1 MKLLRGILVGVVA
14 GGLHVSVALASG
26 VAPTPTAL
34 DGTTILPD
42 PSLAKDHIVP
52 ASAVTAGTAVVS
64 AASDGPLHNC
74 SRKNP
79 CALATPARDSV
90 VVGAGQTAK
99 TSARPAEH
107 DARAARPAR
116 AAGDLKS

>member
-1 MKLLRGILVGVVA
+1 MSA
-14 GGLHVSVALASG
+14 ALAAG

-34 DGTTILPD
+34 DGTAILPAPKLD
-42 PSLAKDHIVP
+42 KAHVVP
-52 ASAVTAGTAVVS
+52 VSAVTAETAVVS

-74 SRKNP
+74 SHKNP

-90 VVGAGQTAK
+90 VVGAGQTAA

-107 DARAARPAR
+107 DARAAKPAR
-116 AAGDLKS
+116 GAGDLRS

>member
-1 MKLLRGILVGVVA
+1 MKLLRGILVGLLA
-14 GGLHVSVALASG
+14 GGIHVSAALAAG

-42 PSLAKDHIVP
+42 PALDKAHVVP
-52 ASAVTAGTAVVS
+52 ASAVTAGTAMVS
-64 AASDGPLHNC
+64 AASDGPLHDC

-90 VVGAGQTAK
+90 VVGGTQSAA
-99 TSARPAEH
+99 TSARPQEH
-107 DARAARPAR
+107 DARAVKPAR